1 MRARRLPL
9 RKRSGHG
16 SLCRATTA
24 YLADES
30 ITELV
35 HTLDTRVVPYAVFLV
50 VPLMSRTTDVEEDVR
65 RLASLAFAELVK
77 LLPLEADLP
86 DPPGMD
92 SALARQRVEERRF
105 VEQLLDPSKAEPFVL
120 PVRIDAQ
127 LRPYQ
132 QDGVNWLAFLARYH
146 LHGVLCD
153 DMGLGKTLQT
163 ICILASA
170 THAHHQ
176 EVARQRAAGVAG
188 AFAKEVVA
196 SPRRVWLLNYH
207 GSFHRATEAPQ
218 ASARCSR
225 SWFAHRR

>member
-1 MRARRLPL
+1 M
-9 RKRSGHG
+9 
-16 SLCRATTA
+16 
-24 YLADES
+24 
-30 ITELV
+30 

-92 SALARQRVEERRF
+92 PALARQRVEERRF
-105 VEQLLDPSKAEPFVL
+105 VEQLLDPSKADPFAL

-170 THAHHQ
+170 THEHHQ

-188 AFAKEVVA
+188 AFASCAPGDARE
-196 SPRRVWLLNYH
+196 H
-207 GSFHRATEAPQ
+207 GVLSWRLGHRAAGSNAAQ

-225 SWFAHRR
+225 SWCAPRR